1 MTKKNNKMKMVKDPK
16 TGKMVPEFAVK
27 KAEGKTVKKKM
38 MAGGKMV
45 KSLKGSG
52 VNPAVTSIP
61 NQEKKLPFVE
71 NLSFKKLGSS
81 YPYNSKIL
89 IPISLKKT

>member
-38 MAGGKMV
+38 KV
-45 KSLKGSG
+45 LDSVVHVWKQ
-52 VNPAVTSIP
+52 I
-61 NQEKKLPFVE
+61 EF
-71 NLSFKKLGSS
+71 
-81 YPYNSKIL
+81 
-89 IPISLKKT
+89 